1 MIARAFSHKMDIK
14 NVGYGKSN
22 EHFISYAYTQ
32 INEGNN
38 SREMM
43 QMCGIFGFALKTR
56 VPMVRVFRVLEKLEV
71 HQYPQEPRPVGG
83 YGAGVAILKDEGSVV
98 FEKVGKV
105 GDSPARCLSEI
116 VKINEASVLVG
127 HVRMPSPQFMETA
140 RFKETAQPYVTRCY
154 GGLTI
159 VSAHNGSVTNYKEIR
174 KKLGK
179 AHIFESEKIEL
190 IDSEAIPHCFEEL
203 LKEKVDAEEA
213 LNGLFSA
220 LEGSN
225 AVSMLQIGEENVFLH
240 FIHKGKTRG
249 LTIWTN
255 KQNEV
260 IFCSRKEPLAEEFSD
275 VLAQG
280 NFREKISIPWQG
292 DVSLKLS
299 FPLAFRVKE

>member
-1 MIARAFSHKMDIK
+1 
-14 NVGYGKSN
+14 
-22 EHFISYAYTQ
+22 
-32 INEGNN
+32 
-38 SREMM
+38 
-43 QMCGIFGFALKTR
+43 MCGIFGFALTNS
-56 VPMVRVFRVLEKLEV
+56 VPMARVFEVLEKLEV

-105 GDSPARCLSEI
+105 DASPARRLSEI
-116 VKINEASVLVG
+116 VKISEASVLVG

-213 LNGLFSA
+213 VNGLFSA

-225 AVSMLQIGEENVFLH
+225 VVSMLQIGEENVFLH

-255 KQNEV
+255 KQKEV

-280 NFREKISIPWQG
+280 NFREKISIPWHE